1 MTIQE
6 YLIYKAYS
14 GEDLS
19 DKEMQV
25 YKHLAT
31 ISPERDK
38 LLHKIYR
45 MKSDLDAMRTI
56 IKRQF
61 M

>member
-6 YLIYKAYS
+6 YLIYKVYS
-14 GEDLS
+14 GEVLS

-25 YKHLAT
+25 YKHLAN
-31 ISPERDK
+31 ISQEREK
-38 LLHKIYR
+38 LLRKIYG
-45 MKSDLDAMRTI
+45 MKSDLDAMRNI

-61 M
+61 L